1 MPGRIAKFLPC
12 VPLCS
17 LRGRGASLCSAKE
30 TEHTR
35 AERDKK
41 MESSV
46 GGLPGPS
53 VSLDRLPSFAES
65 ESTFSTVTDAES
77 EITEASI
84 TPRQTYFLCYATDCL
99 SAYELI
105 KKRSQ
110 SGVRALDDVSSRI
123 HICIRDGY

>member
-1 MPGRIAKFLPC
+1 MACLLHVLP
-12 VPLCS
+12 
-17 LRGRGASLCSAKE
+17 RRQNTH
-30 TEHTR
+30 TE
-35 AERDKK
+35 K

-53 VSLDRLPSFAES
+53 VSIDRLPSFAES
-65 ESTFSTVTDAES
+65 ESTFSNVTDAES

-110 SGVRALDDVSSRI
+110 SGVRALDDVSSRSTDI
-123 HICIRDGY
+123 PVCVIVTA